1 MQEFTV
7 KEFAGKERVTTRTV
21 RTWIAKGA
29 VDVRRTPGGGIRIVE
44 RRSDSRAIFV
54 SDVMKSDEDRGSLSE

>member
-7 KEFAGKERVTTRTV
+7 KEFAGKERVTPRTV

-29 VDVRRTPGGGIRIVE
+29 VDIRRTPGGGIRIIE
-44 RRSDSRAIFV
+44 RRSESRAIFMA
-54 SDVMKSDEDRGSLSE
+54 DAMKSADDRGSLSE